1 MLNRYI
7 LTIILG
13 FFAGITSG
21 SLGVSGAEIILPG
34 LIILNIV
41 KNFKIS
47 IGTTL
52 LTILPPLSIG
62 SVYEY
67 YKRKQID
74 IPISLILMITIFL
87 GAWVGSK
94 LVKDV
99 SNTMLEYL
107 TGFFFIFVGIFFL
120 FNAYYNFFG
129 EK

>member
-62 SVYEY
+62 AVYEY

-87 GAWVGSK
+87 GAWLGSK

-107 TGFFFIFVGIFFL
+107 TGFFFIFVGVFFL